1 MNPQQFDEFMA
12 FGDRIRVDQE
22 ERTKRMKEE
31 KQQEEEMQRIRE
43 HNQMIL
49 ETRSYYPFI
58 NQNFVYFLIRRS
70 GIL

>member
-31 KQQEEEMQRIRE
+31 KQQEEEMQREKLRKKI
-43 HNQMIL
+43 HM
-49 ETRSYYPFI
+49 
-58 NQNFVYFLIRRS
+58 V
-70 GIL
+70 

>member
-31 KQQEEEMQRIRE
+31 KQQEEAQ
-43 HNQMIL
+43 
-49 ETRSYYPFI
+49 
-58 NQNFVYFLIRRS
+58 
-70 GIL
+70 